1 MSAFDLIADVVNAT
15 FGDPVTITPPA
26 GAPWT
31 GQGIFRDSPVDD
43 IAALGRPY
51 GTNVFTL
58 QIQRT
63 AGQLPDAAVRDALVE
78 PSIRP
83 GEAFRVL
90 GIYRD
95 RSPASNAFAVLELE
109 PV

>member
-1 MSAFDLIADVVNAT
+1 MSALDLIADVVNAT

-58 QIQRT
+58 QIQRP
-63 AGQLPDAAVRDALVE
+63 LPDAAVVDALVE

-95 RSPASNAFAVLELE
+95 RSPAANAFAVLELE
-109 PV
+109 PA